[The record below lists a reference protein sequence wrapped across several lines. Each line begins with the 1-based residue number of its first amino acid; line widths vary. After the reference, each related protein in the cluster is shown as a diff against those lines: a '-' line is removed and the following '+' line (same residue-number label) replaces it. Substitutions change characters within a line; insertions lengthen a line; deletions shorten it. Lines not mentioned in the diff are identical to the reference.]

1 VSGLCGW
8 LGEVSAPAEVLEN
21 MARGLSAPGGG
32 ARQDHAASGGGLC
45 VAPWEDGDSLWA
57 GDGMVAAICGQ
68 PRWADDDLAALAAR
82 QSDAAALGEA
92 YRRFGPG
99 LFNHLFG
106 SFALAVIEPAR
117 GRALIAIDRMGIE
130 ALDMA
135 RGRDGQLV
143 FGSSVQ
149 AVRRHPAV
157 SSTITAQ
164 TIYNYM
170 FYFVVPAPSAVY
182 AEHVK
187 LLPGQYMLLEDG
199 ALKTDFYWQMD
210 YREDHAPSF
219 QERVE
224 RLKSTLRTGV
234 SRALQSAGERP
245 VGAFL
250 SGGLDSSSVSG
261 FFAEQRPGAARTFT
275 IGFDLPRFDES
286 GYAKLVAEHFG
297 TRHAAYFV
305 TPDDVADLLP
315 RLAEAFD
322 EPFGNSSV
330 IPTYYCAYFA
340 RENGIEVMLAG
351 DGGDELFA
359 GNARY
364 VEMMRYESYGR
375 IPRLLRKGLIEPVLF
390 GVPGLE
396 KLPVAAKAHSWA
408 SSYNQAMPER
418 LFKYSFFVNTPIE
431 QVFEP
436 EHVARID
443 EDRPIEIAREAYN
456 RPAGGSLLHRMLS
469 LDLQSILADNDL
481 RKVNRMCELA
491 GVRVRYPMLD
501 DDVVRFSGSI
511 PVDVMMAG
519 GRLRDFYKRAMADF
533 LPRAVID
540 KKKHGFGLPFQQWLK
555 EDRRLKEMVEQTLLS
570 FRERGYLKA
579 SFVDQVRTS
588 HLDREVTG
596 ADGFAYDL
604 MVLELWLQKHA

>member
-1 VSGLCGW
+1 MSGLCGW
-8 LGEVSAPAEVLEN
+8 LGGTRAPAEVLER
-21 MARGLSAPGGG
+21 MAGGLVPPGGS
-32 ARQDHAASGGGLC
+32 ARQDHAAPGGGLC
-45 VAPWEDGDSLWA
+45 VAPWEDADSLWVE
-57 GDGMVAAICGQ
+57 DEVIAAICGQ
-68 PRWADDDLAALAAR
+68 PRWADDDLATLAAR
-82 QSDAAALGEA
+82 RGNAAALSEA
-92 YRRFGPG
+92 YRRFGAG
-99 LFNHLFG
+99 LFDHLFG
-106 SFALAVIEPAR
+106 SFALAVIEPVR

-130 ALDMA
+130 ALSMA

-157 SSTITAQ
+157 SSTITSQ

-187 LLPGQYMLLEDG
+187 LLPGQYMQIEDG
-199 ALKTDFYWQMD
+199 TLKTAFYWRMD

-219 QERVE
+219 EERAE

-234 SRALQSAGERP
+234 SRALQSAGTRP

-261 FFAEQRPGAARTFT
+261 FFAKQRPGAARTFT

-330 IPTYYCAYFA
+330 IPTYYCAHFA

-375 IPRLLRKGLIEPVLF
+375 IPRFLRKGLIEPVLF
-390 GVPGLE
+390 GVPGLG

-431 QVFEP
+431 HVFEP

-511 PVDVMMAG
+511 PVDVMMGG

-540 KKKHGFGLPFQQWLK
+540 KQKHGFGLPFQQWLK

-588 HLDREVTG
+588 HLEREVTG